1 LTAGMSPR
9 PLGKVVSVQR
19 AALQMLR
26 EQIAAGVLP
35 AGAQLRQELL
45 AREVG
50 VSVAPV
56 REALKTLEAEG
67 QVVYLPRRGY
77 FVASLTLSELVEN
90 YRIRDLL
97 EPEAVRQA
105 IPRLGDEQIARME
118 QSVDEM
124 EDASRRVDLQA
135 FGAANRIFHFTI
147 FESAGMPR
155 LAEFIRILWESTD
168 PYRARYIVEDTYR
181 CRVNT
186 EHRAILETVRLGDSR
201 ATLRLLQKH
210 RTNAR
215 DAIGQFLQGMKAPGG
230 DAGK

>member
-1 LTAGMSPR
+1 LAVGVTPR
-9 PLGKVVSVQR
+9 PLGKVVTVQS

-77 FVASLTLSELVEN
+77 FVASLTLSELEEN

-97 EPEAVRQA
+97 EPEATRQA
-105 IPRLGDEQIARME
+105 IPRLGDEEIARME
-118 QSVDEM
+118 QSVQEM
-124 EDASRRVDLQA
+124 EDASRTVDLQA
-135 FGAANRIFHFTI
+135 FGAANRVFHFTI

-155 LAEFIRILWESTD
+155 LAEIIRILWESTD
-168 PYRARYIVEDTYR
+168 PYRARYIVDDTIR

-186 EHRAILETVRLGDSR
+186 EHRAILEAVRVGDDR

-210 RTNAR
+210 RANAR
-215 DAIGQFLQGMKAPGG
+215 NVIGQVLRDMNAAGG